1 MAFVEDESPPPSDTA
16 LARTW
21 KFSRRMIEPVVTE
34 VRVKRAVLSSSASVC
49 QLCTVLQAGSTVGS
63 LETTQMELRGDRT
76 AFLGKS
82 SETGVWNLVPEKRML
97 EMEFELNEDESTYL
111 LYQAKLGKG
120 RYYRSSVRFEE
131 DGKIFLVKGL
141 PLPWN
146 KKLVGNFRVSPT
158 ATPVPT
164 VSMKVS

>member
-34 VRVKRAVLSSSASVC
+34 
-49 QLCTVLQAGSTVGS
+49 AGSTVGS